1 MTFLR
6 KRSVAFELRLRAQ
19 VEARKEAEKR
29 LMAITLRVTV
39 GMLALLSILSLTLIG
54 ASASGPTIKE
64 VHATQL
70 QKIVETRDFVAVF
83 WYARNCRTCE
93 RALAE
98 LEHIDDDAEKHSVDF
113 VKINDKRLAKTFG
126 VKKFPALTFF
136 QDGDI
141 TIYKG
146 DMTNNAQV
154 LEFLTSDAML
164 VIPNK
169 IEETSSY
176 RSVIRTKRSLT
187 QLAPNER
194 KENKRSLTLLI
205 KFIWPFFRFA

>member
-1 MTFLR
+1 MTSR
-6 KRSVAFELRLRAQ
+6 CRYRRPVAFELRLRAQ
-19 VEARKEAEKR
+19 ADARREAKKQLLE
-29 LMAITLRVTV
+29 ITLRVSV
-39 GMLALLSILSLTLIG
+39 GMLSLAALLSVALLGAG
-54 ASASGPTIKE
+54 ASSDGGGQTIRE
-64 VHATQL
+64 VHAGQL
-70 QKIVETRDFVAVF
+70 QKMVETRDFMAVF

-93 RALAE
+93 RALNE

-113 VKINDKRLAKTFG
+113 VKINDKRLAKTYG
-126 VKKFPALTFF
+126 VRKFPALTFF

-169 IEETSSY
+169 IEELNCTSRARDKLLLLDHYLDSQLSY
-176 RSVIRTKRSLT
+176 RPLKYFKR
-187 QLAPNER
+187 
-194 KENKRSLTLLI
+194 
-205 KFIWPFFRFA
+205 